1 MDTVL
6 VTGATGF
13 VAGHC
18 ITELLEHGYRVR
30 ATVRDLSDAG
40 RRAHLVDI
48 ANRLGGALEFTQ
60 ADLTSDHGW
69 EVAAKDCDHVL
80 HVASP
85 IPNGRKESEREM
97 VEAAVEGTL
106 RVLRAAAA
114 ATTVRRVVLTS
125 SIVTINQ
132 GHDADRVFT
141 EQDWSDPDRVSG
153 YDRSKTLAEQAARRF
168 VEAPG
173 LGFDLVTLHPAMILG
188 PVLHRQTNMSHE
200 PAIRLLGRKV
210 PGNLNVGWSTVDV
223 RDLARAHRVALE
235 TPEAAGQRY
244 IFAGEHFWMRDMAA
258 VLAVEF
264 GPRGFRVPLRVLP
277 DWLVRVAALA
287 DPGIKRVVPAL
298 GKLERL
304 SSAKAEAELGISLR
318 PKRQSLVDTAES
330 LLAHGVVTP
339 PTR

>member
-30 ATVRDLSDAG
+30 ATVRDLSETG

-48 ANRLGGALEFTQ
+48 ANRLGGELDFAQ
-60 ADLTSDHGW
+60 ADLTSDQGW
-69 EVAAKDCDHVL
+69 EVAAKECDHIL

-85 IPNGRKESEREM
+85 IPDGRKESEAEM

-132 GHDADRVFT
+132 GHDTDRVFT
-141 EQDWSDPDRVSG
+141 EQDWSDPARLTG
-153 YDRSKTLAEQAARRF
+153 YDKSKTLAEQAARRF
-168 VEAPG
+168 AGQPG
-173 LGFDLVTLHPAMILG
+173 TGFDLVTLHPAMILG
-188 PVLHRQTNMSHE
+188 PLLHRQTNMSHE

-235 TPEAAGQRY
+235 TPEASGERY
-244 IFAGEHFWMRDMAA
+244 ILAGDHFWMRDMAA
-258 VLAVEF
+258 ALAAEF
-264 GPRGFRVPLRVLP
+264 GPRGFKVPQRMLP
-277 DWLVRVAALA
+277 DWLVRLAALA

-298 GKLERL
+298 GKPERL

-318 PKRQSLVDTAES
+318 PKQQSLLDTAES
-330 LLAHGVVTP
+330 LLAHGVVTAP
-339 PTR
+339 GP